1 MVDLIQIF
9 ADVVGLLFAAWATW
23 VAGMMMAQ
31 VIKLMP
37 LLLGLAG
44 SLSFHRNFPMES
56 YNGLKTELK
65 MAPLEFLLLPF
76 DYSSKM
82 ISEGDLL
89 GLVAGWIAI
98 PIFMFLF
105 LWGIYIGFF
114 YVSMIRFLLRPVRL
128 VYNIN

>member
-1 MVDLIQIF
+1 LLQIF
-9 ADVVGLLFAAWATW
+9 ADAVGLFIVAWGTW
-23 VAGMMMAQ
+23 VAGLMMAQ

-37 LLLGLAG
+37 LLIGLAG

-89 GLVAGWIAI
+89 GLIAGWITI

-105 LWGIYIGFF
+105 LWGIYVGFF

-128 VYNIN
+128 VYNLN